1 VLPVSNTNTQVGGA
15 AAGSAGEVE
24 KSANPY
30 WRTAWHF
37 AVHACVGTLIFGVLA
52 VPAVLLNW
60 SVDWLEAV
68 HKTDLVI
75 ILGLRFAEY
84 AIFGSDLLLIGVFL
98 FKTLK
103 RTIREL

>member
-1 VLPVSNTNTQVGGA
+1 MGGA
-15 AAGSAGEVE
+15 AVGSAHKLE

-37 AVHACVGTLIFGVLA
+37 AVHACVGTLIFGIVA
-52 VPAVLLNW
+52 VPAILLNW

-68 HKTDLVI
+68 HRTALVI

-84 AIFGSDLLLIGVFL
+84 GIFGSDLLLIAVFL
-98 FKTLK
+98 FKTVK

>member
-1 VLPVSNTNTQVGGA
+1 MGGA
-15 AAGSAGEVE
+15 GVGAAGAGSARKTE

-37 AVHACVGTLIFGVLA
+37 AVHACVGILIFGIVA
-52 VPAVLLNW
+52 VPAILLNW

-68 HKTDLVI
+68 HKTDLVV

-84 AIFGSDLLLIGVFL
+84 GILGSDLLLFWVYL
-98 FKTLK
+98 FKTVK

>member
-1 VLPVSNTNTQVGGA
+1 MGGA
-15 AAGSAGEVE
+15 AVGSAQKLE

-37 AVHACVGTLIFGVLA
+37 AVHACVGTLIFGIVA
-52 VPAVLLNW
+52 VPAILLNW

-68 HKTDLVI
+68 HRTALVI

-84 AIFGSDLLLIGVFL
+84 GIFGSDLLLIAVFL
-98 FKTLK
+98 FKTVK